1 MPENDEID
9 AAWVEAIIRLQ
20 GGVAVPTELLPRV
33 VQLAREHRAAMRRF
47 AEAGIEP
54 RDVFP
59 AQVYRAMRSE
69 T

>member
-1 MPENDEID
+1 VFQNDDIN

-20 GGVAVPTELLPRV
+20 GGVAVPPELLPRV
-33 VQLAREHRAAMRRF
+33 VQLALEHRAAMRRF
-47 AEAGIEP
+47 AVAGIEP

-59 AQVYRAMRSE
+59 AQVYRAIRSE